1 MVKNIITTALRV
13 FWKER
18 GYSILNISGLT
29 VGIATS
35 LMLFLYTQ
43 DEKSVNLFHKD
54 VDRIYQVMEHQRY
67 SGGYVL
73 TTTAN
78 PGPLKDAFKAEM
90 PEVEYIAQVS
100 WEEERLFITGDQ
112 SYKSQGRVASE
123 DFFHVFDFPFIV
135 GNQENSLTTPGAVY
149 ISESFAERMF
159 KTTAVLDKTVQVN
172 GWGEYIIGGVFKDPP
187 INSTLNFEFILPIEG
202 PWLRTHQWLEDWGN
216 NGIRDYI
223 KLHQGVDAQAFN
235 AKIKDFVK
243 TKNEGSVV
251 ELFIQNIGDQYLYG
265 RYKDG
270 VQAGGR
276 ITYVRLFGYVAI
288 FILVIACINFMN
300 LATARSSKRAK
311 EVGVKKAVGSTRGQL
326 IAQFMGESVIMA
338 LASTLLAGLAIM
350 LLLPSLNNFTG
361 KAMTFSLLNLN
372 NILLLV
378 GIALVVGVLAGSY
391 PSLFLSSFSSI
402 KVLRGS
408 FRSSGWSNGIRKG
421 LVVFQFLISIFLI
434 ISTLAVHKQIS
445 YVKNINL
452 GYNKENIIYLPLEG
466 ELQNE
471 SKIELFKAKMLEN
484 PNILNVSTASNSPI
498 NIGTST
504 SGGFS
509 WEGKDP
515 ESEVLFTVL
524 EVSNDFIETL
534 GMEIKEGRSF
544 DSNLVS
550 DTLNVIINEQTAK
563 NMNVENPLN
572 QPITFWDRQGR
583 VVGIVKDFHFAS
595 LHNKIDPLVISL
607 RPESSSVMFLKTTT
621 ANTKATLD
629 YVEKVFKEVNGQYP
643 FEYQFLDEQYENL
656 YRRETDIGTLA
667 NIFTLIAVFISLLGL
682 FGLASFA
689 AEQRIKEIG
698 IRKVLGAGIGNLILL
713 LAKNFLLLV
722 LLGFGIAVPL
732 SYFFLSDFLSA
743 FEYQASIGVG
753 VYIIAGFASV
763 IIALLTVSY
772 HSFRAAAANPV
783 KSLKYE

>member
-18 GYSILNISGLT
+18 GYSLLNISGLT

-35 LMLFLYTQ
+35 LMLFLYIQ

-123 DFFHVFDFPFIV
+123 DFFHVFDFPFIE

-202 PWLRTHQWLEDWGN
+202 PWLRTHQWLEDWEN

-251 ELFIQNIGDQYLYG
+251 EFFIQNIGDQYLYG

-534 GMEIKEGRSF
+534 GMEMKEGRSF

-698 IRKVLGAGIGNLILL
+698 IRKVLGAGIGNLIIL

-743 FEYQASIGVG
+743 FEYQATIGVG
-753 VYIIAGFASV
+753 VYIMAGFASV

>member
-18 GYSILNISGLT
+18 GYSLLNISGLT

-35 LMLFLYTQ
+35 LMLFLYIQ

-123 DFFHVFDFPFIV
+123 DFFHVFDFPFIE

-172 GWGEYIIGGVFKDPP
+172 GWGEYKIGGVFIDPP
-187 INSTLNFEFILPIEG
+187 INSTLDFEFVLPVEG

-350 LLLPSLNNFTG
+350 LLLPSLNDFTG
-361 KAMTFSLLNLN
+361 KAMAFSLLDINNLFF
-372 NILLLV
+372 LV

-534 GMEIKEGRSF
+534 GMEMKEGRSF

-629 YVEKVFKEVNGQYP
+629 YIEKVFKEVNGQYP

-698 IRKVLGAGIGNLILL
+698 IRKVLGAGIGNLIIL

-743 FEYQASIGVG
+743 FEYQATIGVG
-753 VYIIAGFASV
+753 VYIMAGFASV

>member
-1 MVKNIITTALRV
+1 MVKNIFITALRV

-35 LMLFLYTQ
+35 LMLFLYIQ
-43 DEKSVNLFHKD
+43 DEKTVDHFHKD

-73 TTTAN
+73 TTSAN
-78 PGPLKDAFKAEM
+78 PGPLKEAFKAEM
-90 PEVEYIAQVS
+90 PEVEYITQLT
-100 WEEERLFITGDQ
+100 WEQERLFIVDDQ
-112 SYKSQGRVASE
+112 SYKSQGRIASE
-123 DFFHVFDFPFIV
+123 DFFHVFDFPLIE
-135 GNQENSLTTPGAVY
+135 GDQENSLTAPDVAY
-149 ISESFAERMF
+149 ISETFAERMF
-159 KTTAVLDKTVQVN
+159 KTTEVLDKTVKVN
-172 GWGEYIIGGVFKDPP
+172 GWGEYKIGGVFKDPP
-187 INSTLNFEFILPIEG
+187 VNSTLDFEFVLPIE
-202 PWLRTHQWLEDWGN
+202 PWLKTNEWLKDWGN
-216 NGIRDYI
+216 NGIKDYV
-223 KLHQGVDAQAFN
+223 KLHEGVDAQAFN
-235 AKIKDFVK
+235 AKIKDFIK

-251 ELFIQNIGDQYLYG
+251 DLFVQNLGEQYLHG

-311 EVGVKKAVGSTRGQL
+311 EVGVKKAVGSNRSQL
-326 IAQFMGESVIMA
+326 IAQFMGESIIMA
-338 LASTLLAGLAIM
+338 LASTLFAGLAIM
-350 LLLPSLNNFTG
+350 LLLPELNEFTG
-361 KAMTFSLLNLN
+361 KAMVFSLLDIN
-372 NILLLV
+372 NLLLLI

-391 PSLFLSSFSSI
+391 PSIFLSSFSPI

-408 FRSSGWSNGIRKG
+408 FRSSGWTNGIRKG

-452 GYNKENIIYLPLEG
+452 GYNKENIIYIPMEG

-471 SKIELFKAKMLEN
+471 STINLFKARMLEN
-484 PNILNVSTASNSPI
+484 PNILNVSTASNTPI
-498 NIGTST
+498 NIGSST

-515 ESEVLFTVL
+515 ESELLFTVL
-524 EVSNDFIETL
+524 QVSNDFIETL
-534 GMEIKEGRSF
+534 GMEMKEGRSF
-544 DSNLVS
+544 DPNLVS

-572 QPITFWDRQGR
+572 QPITFWDRQGK

-607 RPESSSVMFLKTTT
+607 RPEFSSVMFMKTTT
-621 ANTKATLD
+621 ANTKTTLD
-629 YVEKVFKEVNGQYP
+629 YIEKVFKEVNGQYP
-643 FEYQFLDEQYENL
+643 FEYQFLDEEYENL

-667 NIFTLIAVFISLLGL
+667 NIFAMIAVFISLLGL

-698 IRKVLGAGIGNLILL
+698 IRKVLGAGIGNLIML

-722 LLGFGIAVPL
+722 LFGFGIAVPL

-743 FEYQASIGVG
+743 FEYQANIGAG
-753 VYIIAGFASV
+753 VYILAGCASV
-763 IIALLTVSY
+763 LIALLTVSY
-772 HSFRAAAANPV
+772 HSFRAAVANPV
-783 KSLKYE
+783 KSLRYE

>member
-1 MVKNIITTALRV
+1 MVKNIFITALRV

-18 GYSILNISGLT
+18 GYSVLNISGLT

-35 LMLFLYTQ
+35 LMLFLYIQ
-43 DEKSVNLFHKD
+43 DEKTVDHFHKD
-54 VDRIYQVMEHQRY
+54 IDRIYQIMEHQRY

-73 TTTAN
+73 TTSAN
-78 PGPLKDAFKAEM
+78 PGPLKEAFKAEM
-90 PEVEYIAQVS
+90 PEVEYITQLT
-100 WEEERLFITGDQ
+100 WEQERLFIIGDQ

-123 DFFHVFDFPFIV
+123 DFFHVFDFPLIE
-135 GNQENSLTTPGAVY
+135 GNKENSLTAPDVAY
-149 ISESFAERMF
+149 ISESLAERMF
-159 KTTAVLDKTVQVN
+159 KTTAILDKTVRIN
-172 GWGEYIIGGVFKDPP
+172 GWGEYKIGGVFKNPP
-187 INSTLNFEFILPIEG
+187 VNSTLDFEFVLPIE
-202 PWLRTHQWLEDWGN
+202 PWLVHNEWLEDWGN
-216 NGIRDYI
+216 NGIRDYV
-223 KLHQGVDAQAFN
+223 KFHKGVDAQAFN
-235 AKIKDFVK
+235 TKIKDYIK

-251 ELFIQNIGDQYLYG
+251 ELFVQNIGEQYLHG

-326 IAQFMGESVIMA
+326 ITQFMGESVIMA
-338 LASTLLAGLAIM
+338 LVSTLLAGLVIM
-350 LLLPSLNNFTG
+350 LLLPSLNDFTN
-361 KAMTFSLLNLN
+361 KVMAFSLLNIRN
-372 NILLLV
+372 LLLLI
-378 GIALVVGVLAGSY
+378 GIALVVGILAGSY
-391 PSLFLSSFSSI
+391 PSIFLSSFSPI

-408 FRSSGWSNGIRKG
+408 FRSSGWTNGIRKG

-434 ISTLAVHKQIS
+434 ISSLAVHKQIS
-445 YVKNINL
+445 YVKNVNL
-452 GYNKENIIYLPLEG
+452 GYDKENIIYIPMEG

-471 SKIELFKAKMLEN
+471 SKIELFKSKMLEN
-484 PNILNVSTASNSPI
+484 PNILNVSTASNTPI
-498 NIGTST
+498 NIGSST

-509 WEGKDP
+509 WDGKDP

-524 EVSNDFIETL
+524 QVSNDFIETL

-544 DSNLVS
+544 DPNLVS

-572 QPITFWDRQGR
+572 QPITFWDRQGK

-607 RPESSSVMFLKTTT
+607 RPESSSVMFMKTTT
-621 ANTKATLD
+621 ENTKATLD
-629 YVEKVFKEVNGQYP
+629 YVEKVFKQVNGQYP

-656 YRRETDIGTLA
+656 YRRESDIGTLA

-698 IRKVLGAGIGNLILL
+698 IRKVLGAGIGNLIML

-722 LLGFGIAVPL
+722 LLGFGVAVPL

-743 FEYQASIGVG
+743 FEYQATIGVS
-753 VYIIAGFASV
+753 VYIIAGCASV
-763 IIALLTVSY
+763 LIALLTVSY

>member
-18 GYSILNISGLT
+18 GYSLLNISGLT

-35 LMLFLYTQ
+35 LMLFLYIQ

-90 PEVEYIAQVS
+90 PEVEYITQLV
-100 WEEERLFITGDQ
+100 WEEERLFIVNDQ
-112 SYKSQGRVASE
+112 SYKSRGRVASE
-123 DFFHVFDFPFIV
+123 DFFHVFDFPFIE
-135 GNQENSLTTPGAVY
+135 GSQQNSLTAPDVVY
-149 ISESFAERMF
+149 ISESLAERIF
-159 KTTAVLDKTVQVN
+159 KTTAVLDKMVQVN
-172 GWGEYIIGGVFKDPP
+172 GWGEYKIGGVFKDPP
-187 INSTLNFEFILPIEG
+187 INSTLDFEFVLPIE
-202 PWLRTHQWLEDWGN
+202 PWLRNNEWLENWGN

-223 KLHQGVDAQAFN
+223 KLHEGVDAQAFN
-235 AKIKDFVK
+235 AKIKDYVK

-251 ELFIQNIGDQYLYG
+251 DLFIQNIGEQYLHG

-326 IAQFMGESVIMA
+326 IAQFMGESIIMA
-338 LASTLLAGLAIM
+338 LASTLLAGLVIM
-350 LLLPSLNNFTG
+350 YLLPSLNDFTG

-372 NILLLV
+372 NLLLLV

-391 PSLFLSSFSSI
+391 PSLFLSSFSPI

-452 GYNKENIIYLPLEG
+452 GYNKESIIYLPLEG

-498 NIGTST
+498 NIGSST

-524 EVSNDFIETL
+524 QVSTDFIETL
-534 GMEIKEGRSF
+534 GMEMKEGRSF
-544 DSNLVS
+544 DPNLVS

-563 NMNVENPLN
+563 NMNVDNPLN
-572 QPITFWDRQGR
+572 QPITFWDRQGK

-607 RPESSSVMFLKTTT
+607 RPESSNVMFLKTTT
-621 ANTKATLD
+621 ANTKTTLD

-656 YRRETDIGTLA
+656 YRRESDIGTLA

-698 IRKVLGAGIGNLILL
+698 IRKVLGAGIGNLIML

-743 FEYQASIGVG
+743 FEYQATIGVG